1 MNRPDLLR
9 AASLAQSAMDAA
21 TIAVSFDRVRP
32 ERAEHFAKLAEDA
45 LYAALDA
52 LAQAR
57 MSRTSF
63 FPAALDVV
71 SGEPRVAA

>member
-9 AASLAQSAMDAA
+9 AAGLAQSAMDAA

-32 ERAEHFAKLAEDA
+32 ERAEHFAKLSEEA

-57 MSRTSF
+57 MGRATF
-63 FPAALDVV
+63 LPTALEVV
-71 SGEPRVAA
+71 SGEPRAAA